1 MTPSARELVEALL
14 AARNTGSSEQVHALL
29 APDATYW
36 DCLGGQVRGAEAV
49 TRALV
54 ASKARGARPRFIAE
68 TLAAGDRHAVAE
80 LTVYDAGPSDASG
93 YPATEVYELR
103 EGLVAE
109 CRAYLDPAAVRGRR
123 DPGPR

>member
-14 AARNTGSSEQVHALL
+14 AARNTGSSEQVNAFLT
-29 APDATYW
+29 PDATYW

-49 TRALV
+49 TKALV
-54 ASKARGARPRFIAE
+54 ASQAGGARPRFIAE

-80 LTVYDAGPSDASG
+80 LTVYDAGPSEAPG

-103 EGLVAE
+103 AGLVAE
-109 CRAYLDPAAVRGRR
+109 CRAYLDPAAVRAR